1 MIKSHYFKEQAIQ
14 LSVGRGQEKTTE
26 VKAMTVPMGQGS
38 AVPPTAL
45 TTRV

>member
-1 MIKSHYFKEQAIQ
+1 MIKSHYFREQVTW
-14 LSVGRGQEKTTE
+14 LSVGRGQEKITE
-26 VKAMTVPMGQGS
+26 AKAMTVPIGQGS